1 MSLQRYFWDFLER
14 CLKSLSM
21 HVKSKWQFK
30 NSSLEKSRKSF
41 GISDHMSQE
50 KIAFSLYS
58 HPVKTTML
66 FLNVMLV
73 LYTEAKLFGIALGQF
88 FTLQCPIRIVNK
100 LEKSLRWRNSKC
112 TCQRTWKGTG
122 NAFCT
127 YLKHFGNA
135 WNLNLTELREGAS
148 FSCCVDLV
156 PGKNWEICWRWQM

>member
-30 NSSLEKSRKSF
+30 NGSLEKSRKSF

-58 HPVKTTML
+58 NPLKTTM
-66 FLNVMLV
+66 
-73 LYTEAKLFGIALGQF
+73 LYTEAKLFFASLRAAGGGMSTNFLPFNARSGLSISFQ
-88 FTLQCPIRIVNK
+88 
-100 LEKSLRWRNSKC
+100 KSLRWRNSKC

>member
-73 LYTEAKLFGIALGQF
+73 LYTETKLFGIALGHF
-88 FTLQCPIRIVNK
+88 LLFNARSGLSIVNK
-100 LEKSLRWRNSKC
+100 LWKVLTLKEFKMHVSANLKRDRKCLLHLLETFWECLEFEFDWTERQRRCLFQLLRK
-112 TCQRTWKGTG
+112 
-122 NAFCT
+122 
-127 YLKHFGNA
+127 
-135 WNLNLTELREGAS
+135 
-148 FSCCVDLV
+148 
-156 PGKNWEICWRWQM
+156 

>member
-73 LYTEAKLFGIALGQF
+73 LYTEAKLFFASLRAAGSGMSTNFLPFNARSGLSISLKSPYAEGIQNA
-88 FTLQCPIRIVNK
+88 RVSE
-100 LEKSLRWRNSKC
+100 LEKGQEMPFAL
-112 TCQRTWKGTG
+112 TWNILGMLG
-122 NAFCT
+122 IWIW
-127 YLKHFGNA
+127 L
-135 WNLNLTELREGAS
+135 
-148 FSCCVDLV
+148 
-156 PGKNWEICWRWQM
+156 NWEKVPLSAVA

>member
-1 MSLQRYFWDFLER
+1 
-14 CLKSLSM
+14 M

-100 LEKSLRWRNSKC
+100 LSKVLTLKEFKMHVSADLKRDRKCLLHLLETFWEFLEFEFILTSLR
-112 TCQRTWKGTG
+112 
-122 NAFCT
+122 
-127 YLKHFGNA
+127 
-135 WNLNLTELREGAS
+135 LREDALFQLS
-148 FSCCVDLV
+148 PSCRVRTEFVDNDKCKQI
-156 PGKNWEICWRWQM
+156 PFDN